1 MIGHLHSLLCNN
13 WTFKMD
19 YYRLWKKKSK
29 EERER
34 ARRNLAFFFLASFH
48 LPFPGLEKKKKIMD
62 SINGNDNQV
71 SSYQNNSKINDHLK
85 STYISSNH
93 TIDNNISGKGSI

>member
-1 MIGHLHSLLCNN
+1 MDIYIHYCATIEHLR
-13 WTFKMD
+13 WIIID
-19 YYRLWKKKSK
+19 YEKKKSK